1 MTRWIGLLALCASLL
16 PPAAPAQENPGTAG
30 ETPAWTTT
38 ASVMGYWLPD
48 DDQFTAPTLLVDRG
62 KLHLE
67 ARYNY
72 ENLNT
77 ASVWLGFNT
86 RFGNALSVDFT
97 PMLGVVSGDT
107 NGIAP
112 GYHLSIG
119 WRSFDFYSESEYVF
133 DQDNRSDSYFYSWSE
148 LAWSPFDWLR
158 AGLAAQ
164 RTRVYKAERDIQR
177 GVFIAASLSGISLGA
192 YVFNP
197 DQDDPTYV
205 ASLAVDF

>member
-1 MTRWIGLLALCASLL
+1 MTRWIGVLALCVSLL
-16 PPAAPAQENPGTAG
+16 PLASRAQETPDAAG
-30 ETPAWTTT
+30 ETPAWTAT
-38 ASVMGYWLPD
+38 ASVMAYWLPD

-72 ENLNT
+72 ENLDT
-77 ASVWLGFNT
+77 ASVWVGYNAGF
-86 RFGNALSVDFT
+86 GDSLSVDFT

-112 GYHLSIG
+112 GYHLTIG
-119 WRSFDFYSESEYVF
+119 WRSFDFYSEGEYVF
-133 DQDNRSDSYFYSWSE
+133 DQDDRSDSYFYSWSE
-148 LAWSPFDWLR
+148 LGWSPSDWLR
-158 AGLAAQ
+158 LGLAAQ
-164 RTRVYKAERDIQR
+164 RTRLYKADRDIQR
-177 GVFIAASLSGISLGA
+177 GFFVGASFSGVSLGA

-205 ASLAVDF
+205 ASIAVAF

>member
-1 MTRWIGLLALCASLL
+1 MTRWIGVLFLCASLL
-16 PPAAPAQENPGTAG
+16 PLASRAQE
-30 ETPAWTTT
+30 TPDAVDQTLAWTAA
-38 ASVMGYWLPD
+38 ASMMVYWLPG
-48 DDQFTAPTLLVDRG
+48 DDQFTSPTVFVDRG

-77 ASVWLGFNT
+77 ASVWMGYNT
-86 RFGNALSVDFT
+86 QYGDTISVDFT

-112 GYHLSIG
+112 GYHLTIG
-119 WRSFDFYSESEYVF
+119 WRSFDFYSEGEYVF
-133 DQDNRSDSYFYSWSE
+133 DQDDRSYSYFYSWSE
-148 LAWSPFDWLR
+148 LAWSPSDWLR
-158 AGLAAQ
+158 LGLAAQ
-164 RTRVYKAERDIQR
+164 RTRVYKADRDIQR
-177 GVFIAASLSGISLGA
+177 GFFVGTSLSGISLGA

-205 ASLAVDF
+205 ASIAVAF